1 MQRCLSP
8 MLKGEA
14 AALMPA
20 VVAGLGLALIKITSI
35 DTLYSA
41 SFGASLHILV
51 RVLGVHTAFLLFFLG
66 WSAGIRR
73 QTLQGLTLTVASLSL
88 GLLNVFHLLS
98 LPMVPYLLSPNSFNK
113 AALFAALTSVLV
125 PSLILAISF
134 LPVRRI
140 NRSMRRLLLGT
151 GLLFTGVCA
160 AAVLFYEQY
169 LPRFFIGDEPV
180 GRTSFYLGIA
190 ACCLSL
196 VSGLRYAG
204 IYSRTGSRLH
214 RQVVII
220 AAVWALS
227 QAGLLFFDHQRQFG
241 SLVTNVYQLLVLGYI
256 YDGLAVP
263 FGRRPYLSLDRAQ
276 IHLRQTRRQRTLGRL
291 MRYLAHELKNP
302 LAAIRASAQLSAILD
317 DSKERAQVTGR
328 IEAEVDRLAELV
340 SITLEAGWDRPEMWE
355 PINVGVLV
363 EELVSSWA
371 PEFTRRG
378 IESRVCAEPIIPP
391 VGGNIKL
398 LNRALR
404 SLIAN
409 ALDAM
414 PDGGKLTI
422 CLIYEKPLRQVRLE
436 IADTGPGIPEEIR
449 NRIFQEMVTTKPRG
463 TGLGLLITSQI
474 ISELHHG
481 EIWFETTPGQG
492 TTFFVRLP
500 VYRGK
505 NLSDP
510 VESPVSPL
518 RQNTVRLWD
527 EEEVEK

>member
-20 VVAGLGLALIKITSI
+20 VVAGLGF
-35 DTLYSA
+35 SA
-41 SFGASLHILV
+41 NQDNKYRHAVFRELRSF
-51 RVLGVHTAFLLFFLG
+51 TAYFG
-66 WSAGIRR
+66 K
-73 QTLQGLTLTVASLSL
+73 SL
-88 GLLNVFHLLS
+88 GCPYCILAVFLRMECRDKTANTAGTDLDCSLLCLWDCSMYSTLLS

-391 VGGNIKL
+391 VGGNIK
-398 LNRALR
+398 A
-404 SLIAN
+404 A
-409 ALDAM
+409 
-414 PDGGKLTI
+414 
-422 CLIYEKPLRQVRLE
+422 Q
-436 IADTGPGIPEEIR
+436 
-449 NRIFQEMVTTKPRG
+449 
-463 TGLGLLITSQI
+463 
-474 ISELHHG
+474 
-481 EIWFETTPGQG
+481 
-492 TTFFVRLP
+492 
-500 VYRGK
+500 
-505 NLSDP
+505 
-510 VESPVSPL
+510 
-518 RQNTVRLWD
+518 
-527 EEEVEK
+527 